1 MKTLNMHYVTPLVAA
16 IALAH
21 SVPANAQLGLGLGG
35 SVGLSAS
42 SSLGGSIGG
51 IGANSSLSSGLSAT
65 SSLDLNSGM
74 SAVDSVINQ
83 LEQSSSIDGS
93 ANGSLTLEG
102 LGDSAIN
109 ADTNGVVEAVS
120 GQTASVRLP
129 GLGDTASIQSQVN
142 AAVDAA
148 LAAQNGAKSPSSP
161 EPATTEPDSNEPS
174 EDQENV
180 DQPQASDNRA
190 AGDVVASLRSATE
203 GRGSAA
209 APGSVSGQIETA
221 TQSASRATAELNGN
235 PDAPS
240 GAVSLNS
247 VTELTSAVSGNV
259 SGPNDLA
266 AAIEA
271 AISSSFGSTLDA
283 GNAPR
288 QPEPESDST
297 AAEDAV
303 DDAPSESESEQPSG
317 NAVAAN
323 LESASEQVASVKAP
337 QAGSFEG
344 TAYTLTQA
352 NGSVEG
358 FSQPEAPQLDIT
370 SQFMAMIEGHGD
382 VSGAISGSEIGAVML
397 NADYA
402 SALQSESDITSS
414 AESVSAASQSSAD
427 LASSANAD
435 VQQ

>member
-21 SVPANAQLGLGLGG
+21 AVPANAQLGLGLGG

-42 SSLGGSIGG
+42 SSLSGSVGG

-65 SSLDLNSGM
+65 SSLSLNSGM

-83 LEQSSSIDGS
+83 LEQSNSIDGS
-93 ANGSLTLEG
+93 ANGGLTLEG
-102 LGDSAIN
+102 LGDSDIN
-109 ADTNGVVEAVS
+109 ADTNGVVEMVS
-120 GQTASVRLP
+120 GQTASAKLP
-129 GLGDTASIQSQVN
+129 GLGNTASLQSQVS

-148 LAAQNGAKSPSSP
+148 LAAQNGAQSPSSP

-174 EDQENV
+174 ETQEDA
-180 DQPQASDNRA
+180 DQPQASDDRA

-203 GRGSAA
+203 GHGSAS
-209 APGSVSGQIETA
+209 APGSIHGQVETA
-221 TQSASRATAELNGN
+221 TQSASNATAELNGN

-240 GAVSLNS
+240 GALSLNS
-247 VTELTSAVSGNV
+247 VTELASAVSGNV

-266 AAIEA
+266 AAIEG

-283 GNAPR
+283 GNQPA
-288 QPEPESDST
+288 QPEAESDES

-303 DDAPSESESEQPSG
+303 DDTASESESEQPSG
-317 NAVAAN
+317 SDVAAN
-323 LESASEQVASVKAP
+323 LESVSEHVARVDAP

-344 TAYTLTQA
+344 TVYTLTQA
-352 NGSVEG
+352 SGSVEG

-370 SQFMAMIEGHGD
+370 SQFMAMIEGQGD
-382 VSGAISGSEIGAVML
+382 VSGALSGSDAGSVL
-397 NADYA
+397 LGADYT
-402 SALQSESDITSS
+402 SALQAESAIASS
-414 AESVSAASQSSAD
+414 ADNVSATAQSSAD
-427 LASSANAD
+427 IASSANAD
-435 VQQ
+435 VQ